1 MEISLEKLRT
11 YNLIYLATPYSKY
24 RYGLAGAFEEA
35 CKIVG
40 KLIKEKVHVYSP
52 IAHTHPVA
60 LHANLDPLDHNIW
73 LPFDKVMMDA
83 ADLLL
88 IATMEGW
95 DNSKGILHEVDYF
108 FNHKKDIKFID
119 PTSLEL
125 TEFKWK
131 TE

>member
-1 MEISLEKLRT
+1 MEVLKK

-40 KLIKEKVHVYSP
+40 RLITKGINVYSP

-60 LHANLDPLDHNIW
+60 LYAKLDPLDHNIW
-73 LPFDKVMMDA
+73 LPFDKVMMNA

-95 DNSKGILHEVDYF
+95 DKSKGILHEVDYF
-108 FNHKKDIKFID
+108 FNQKKDILFID
-119 PTSLEL
+119 PSSLEL
-125 TEFKWK
+125 SDFKWRID
-131 TE
+131 